1 MLLTTQWFGSFLI
14 AHGEILDKELF
25 SKDPEEIAKRLS
37 RLQSQ
42 EVLEEELSLVD
53 RLSETEKDLLE
64 GDDKR
69 LSEMCCKVVERLEL
83 TPEDHDFD
91 ISLLHEATILLARE
105 SLSVEVEK
113 DRHIIQAINMTDELI
128 KSKNVLC
135 ERLAE
140 WYNIYFPE
148 AVSAVDHDRLVETVS
163 MGTDREKTAA
173 ILGLPE
179 LSAEHTG
186 SEVGEDELY
195 QYSLLSKQIKNIDNT
210 MEEAQGYIKRSM
222 EAIASNITALAGPSV
237 GARLIALA
245 GSLERLSRL
254 PASTVQMLGAEK
266 ALFRFLKHKGLPPKH
281 GIIFMH
287 SLVHSAPY
295 WQRGNIARTLASKI
309 SLGAKVDFHSGR
321 DISQDLMEKVDRQ
334 IEIIRKKYP
343 NPPEPKKSKKRKKR
357 GRKRKGGKRE
367 KRR

>member
-1 MLLTTQWFGSFLI
+1 MILTTQWFGSFLI
-14 AHGEILDKELF
+14 SHGEIIDKELF
-25 SKDPEEIAKRLS
+25 PKDPEEISIRLRS
-37 RLQSQ
+37 LQSQ
-42 EVLEEELSLVD
+42 DILEEELSLVG
-53 RLSETEKDLLE
+53 RLSDQEKVKLE

-69 LSEMCCKVVERLEL
+69 LGDLCYEIVERLEL
-83 TPEDHDFD
+83 APGDQGFD
-91 ISLLHEATILLARE
+91 ISLLHEATILLAKE
-105 SLSVEVEK
+105 SLIVEVEK
-113 DRHIIQAINMTDELI
+113 DKHIIQAINMTDELI

-148 AVSAVDHDRLVETVS
+148 VVSAVDHDRLVEVVS
-163 MGTDREKTAA
+163 VGSDRKEISAL
-173 ILGLPE
+173 LGPPE

-186 SEVGEDELY
+186 SEVGDDELF

-210 MEEAQGYIKRSM
+210 LEEAQRYIKRSM
-222 EAIASNITALAGPSV
+222 KAVAPNLTALAGPNV

-287 SLVHSAPY
+287 PIIHSAPY

-309 SLGAKVDFHSGR
+309 SLAVKVDYHSGR
-321 DISQDLMEKVDRQ
+321 DISEDLKEQVDLKV
-334 IEIIRKKYP
+334 EIIRRKYP
-343 NPPEPKKSKKRKKR
+343 DPPEQKKGKKRKYRKKR
-357 GRKRKGGKRE
+357 SRKG
-367 KRR
+367 KRRK